1 MEITQI
7 LLKYAGWEFWEFF
20 SDIIS
25 DSSDKNHT
33 VGAFWVLFS

>member
-1 MEITQI
+1 MKITQNR
-7 LLKYAGWEFWEFF
+7 LKYAVGEVGQFF